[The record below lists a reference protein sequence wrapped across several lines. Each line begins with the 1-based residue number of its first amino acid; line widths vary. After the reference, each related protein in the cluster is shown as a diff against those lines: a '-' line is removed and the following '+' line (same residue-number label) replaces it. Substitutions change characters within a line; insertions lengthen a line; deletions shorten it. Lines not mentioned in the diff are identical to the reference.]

1 MTGSALCSGRKTKQK
16 GRNDMQ
22 NQTVLPAGYVRLME
36 LNLQRDRRLML
47 LVNGLSLLIAAALA
61 AAAHPFIPIGALF
74 DLSSGMAAYVLRFI
88 ALLAAMVAYML
99 LHEFVHGVFMRHFSG
114 VRPHYGFT
122 GLYAYAGSSAYFN
135 KRSYIVIALAPVVLL
150 GVLLA
155 AICLLVPRTWFWVA
169 YAVEIINLSGA
180 AGDYYVTCRLCRL
193 PDDILVQDAGV
204 SMTVYVRTDE

>member
-1 MTGSALCSGRKTKQK
+1 MIGSALYSGRKTKQK

-61 AAAHPFIPIGALF
+61 AAAHPFVPIGALF

-122 GLYAYAGSSAYFN
+122 GLYAYA
-135 KRSYIVIALAPVVLL
+135 
-150 GVLLA
+150 
-155 AICLLVPRTWFWVA
+155 
-169 YAVEIINLSGA
+169 VEIINLSGA
-180 AGDYYVTCRLCRL
+180 AGDYYVTCRFCRL
-193 PDDILVQDAGV
+193 PADILVQDAGV
-204 SMTVYVRTDE
+204 SMTVYARTDE